1 MTRMDRLVLNEVV
14 GLFIGGVLLFTTL
27 FFATGELVRYVEFL
41 QTGKGWS
48 LVIQLIL
55 TTIPMALSFTTAMG
69 MLLASLLGF
78 GRLSDDNE
86 ITALTAAGVPFP
98 RIAAPALVFAGL
110 VALSLSIAA
119 HTVVPSTMRTRQAL
133 LDNAKKDLGGGPQIR
148 EAFFLPLK
156 TEGKLVLLNAL
167 GGVGTDGSGIAT
179 LDDVFITVTENDKVI
194 SMVQAKR
201 AKWQVDSRNWKL
213 EGIKRSASWKNE
225 YLVELTGA
233 ELDANEQTY
242 ALKPPEEL
250 EVFARSEMEHT
261 TAELLRRAAILRETG
276 QAKKAAK
283 ADGEIAR
290 RQVGALAPFVFAL
303 VGAPLGVRPK
313 RSGAGMGYAL
323 SVLITFVY
331 WILSQVCLSLA
342 IGSGGPIGVL
352 AQIPN
357 ILGIGLGIFFLS
369 RVVRYNRV

>member
-1 MTRMDRLVLNEVV
+1 MTRMDRLVLNEIV
-14 GLFIGGVLLFTTL
+14 GLFIGGVMLFTTL
-27 FFATGELVRYVEFL
+27 FFATGELIRYVEFL
-41 QTGKGWS
+41 QTGRGWG

-69 MLLASLLGF
+69 MLLACLLGF

-86 ITALTAAGVPFP
+86 VTALTAAGVPFT
-98 RIAAPALVFAGL
+98 RIALPGLIFAALVSLG
-110 VALSLSIAA
+110 LSIAA

-133 LDNAKKDLGGGPQIR
+133 LDDAKKDLGGGPQIR

-167 GGVGTDGSGIAT
+167 GGVGTNDSGVAT

-194 SMVQAKR
+194 SMVQAKQAHWR
-201 AKWQVDSRNWKL
+201 VDRRDWKM
-213 EGIKRSASWKNE
+213 EGIKRLVYWKNNI
-225 YLVELTGA
+225 LVEQSGGSLETK
-233 ELDANEQTY
+233 EVTY
-242 ALKPPEEL
+242 KLKSPEEL
-250 EVFARSEMEHT
+250 SVFARSVMEHT
-261 TAELLRRAAILRETG
+261 TAELLQRAAILRETG
-276 QAKKAAK
+276 QKKEAAK

-290 RQVGALAPFVFAL
+290 RQVGALAPFIFAL

-331 WILSQVCLSLA
+331 WVLSQVCLSLA
-342 IGSGGPIGVL
+342 IGSGGPIGIL

-357 ILGIGLGIFFLS
+357 ILGIGLGIFFLG